1 MLFPALRQWL
11 EMEWFVIITTGK
23 GNFVKSKLSWQIL
36 FTSFRSHAVI
46 GSNYLCCHSDTMD
59 GPHGKKW
66 LLRNFSYGEL
76 PTMREGKER
85 QSSSQTEC

>member
-1 MLFPALRQWL
+1 MLIPALRQWL

-36 FTSFRSHAVI
+36 FTSFRSHAGI

-59 GPHGKKW
+59 GPQE
-66 LLRNFSYGEL
+66 RNGCSGIFAMENYL
-76 PTMREGKER
+76 P
-85 QSSSQTEC
+85 